1 MGANWRHD
9 MERSTTMNDQYG
21 NYGAMQQVVDSS
33 TSEANVWNI
42 EHRLVMS
49 RSAGNSSQVA
59 AHASSVETTRETE
72 YVGATMSATAN
83 GGSRQV
89 LTSSRFAHQDMKE
102 DLRNETIVLHE

>member
-1 MGANWRHD
+1 
-9 MERSTTMNDQYG
+9 MERSTTMNDHYG
-21 NYGAMQQVVDSS
+21 NHGAMQQVVDSS
-33 TSEANVWNI
+33 TPEANVWNI

-49 RSAGNSSQVA
+49 RSGASSFQAA

-89 LTSSRFAHQDMKE
+89 LTSSRFAHHEVNE
-102 DLRNETIVLHE
+102 DLRNENI